1 MPLLVPTS
9 PDWYNFLPPLST
21 TPKPVPSHSASQLN
35 VLLDRASSLHASELS
50 IFTARPNSTGSS
62 ASDQAF
68 LRNILASGTLSDR
81 LSALTL
87 MAQSAPLHNTR
98 ALEALKNLAEKGRG
112 RVGVSHDSERK
123 GKATG
128 REDRLKAA
136 RAIMDW
142 WVGGGTPNRK
152 LKCVLSAP
160 TSCID
165 VITITLLAGTFATSH
180 FFIRMS
186 LTSTS
191 SSGTS
196 KIG

>member
-1 MPLLVPTS
+1 MMPLLVPAS

-21 TPKPVPSHSASQLN
+21 NPKLVPFHSASQLN
-35 VLLDRASSLHASELS
+35 ILLDRASSLHASELS
-50 IFTARPNSTGSS
+50 IFTALPNSTGSS
-62 ASDQAF
+62 PSDQAF

-112 RVGVSHDSERK
+112 RVGVSHDTERK

-152 LKCVLSAP
+152 LKYIFSAP
-160 TSCID
+160 TSYIYV
-165 VITITLLAGTFATSH
+165 VIIIPWQVFLRPT
-180 FFIRMS
+180 
-186 LTSTS
+186 TS
-191 SSGTS
+191 SSGCH
-196 KIG
+196 